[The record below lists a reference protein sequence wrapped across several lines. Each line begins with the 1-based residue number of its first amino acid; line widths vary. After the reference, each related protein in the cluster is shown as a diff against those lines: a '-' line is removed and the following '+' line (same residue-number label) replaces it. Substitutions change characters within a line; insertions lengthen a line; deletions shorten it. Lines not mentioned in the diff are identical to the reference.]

1 MIILDNL
8 FRKCEELTKELV
20 KIKSV
25 NTTKGEKEI
34 AEYIE
39 NYIRNIPYFK
49 KHSDRVIIQ
58 KLKNDKLDRRNVFAY
73 VKGTKEECDDTI
85 IFHGHMDTVGT
96 EDFGALEKYST
107 NPDLLLEKMLEMD
120 LSKEIRKDLETG
132 DWMVGRGS
140 CDMKSGVAVFLVLL
154 EYFSERTDE
163 FKGNILLSV
172 NPVEENLHTGI
183 IEGIEVLNKLKTQEN
198 FNYIMAIN
206 NDYICPLYEGD
217 TNKYVYTGT
226 VGKLLPCF
234 YIQGKETHVG
244 QCFEGFDAAVLASE
258 ITRLINY
265 NVDFCDGY
273 NGEYTLPPS
282 VLKMQDL
289 KMHYNVQT
297 TVDAFVYFNYF
308 VHNNS
313 IEEIM
318 KKLIDVSNL
327 AVNNLMDTINTN
339 YKKYCDLAKID
350 YKKIDYDVKVISY
363 EEIYDLALKNF
374 KGNLDEEIE
383 NYTLK
388 LIEENTDKRETSMLI
403 VKRLVE
409 IAKTKDPMVVIFF
422 APPYCPHNT
431 LKKEVKE
438 EEELSKKL
446 RGLLDEFQD
455 EVGETYEMF
464 QFFPSLSDSSYI
476 KIDDDEE
483 FIDKLIKNFPQYKN
497 LYNVPLHEI
506 KKLNISAINYGCYGK
521 DAHKWSER
529 VYKPYSFGVL
539 PKLIIKTVEKFM

>member
-226 VGKLLPCF
+226 VGKLL
-234 YIQGKETHVG
+234 
-244 QCFEGFDAAVLASE
+244 
-258 ITRLINY
+258 
-265 NVDFCDGY
+265 
-273 NGEYTLPPS
+273 
-282 VLKMQDL
+282 LKMQDL

-327 AVNNLMDTINTN
+327 AVSNLMDTINTN

-483 FIDKLIKNFPQYKN
+483 SIDKLIKNFPQYKN